1 MSQNEPKPEQP
12 PEPPEPPT
20 PPPAAPPSPAG
31 SDASPPAPGPAT
43 PPSAPGPATPP
54 PPGPAVA
61 PAPSGY
67 VPAPPPPAS
76 SGGKGKV
83 IGIAAGALAL
93 VAAVVVGVLLLT
105 GGEDDTEAGDRK
117 NSADT
122 GGKGD
127 EENEDEPD
135 NPGETDGLEDG
146 PAPDEPKP
154 EDDPADP
161 PADGTPYKLVLP
173 QKVLDE
179 YSLMQDE
186 SAFDAEDE
194 DFQEAV
200 EAMRVEGGEGVQGMY
215 STVDVNDPSAFED
228 PTALED
234 LRMLMVFGSWGSVAD
249 PEASVDGFFD
259 EMEKQVAA
267 DSEADTLVGEPR
279 AVQPAGL
286 DGAVM
291 KCQVMRTEGLDEGA
305 QDVPLCAWAD
315 NSTVVVTMPIKMQ
328 GSVSVEEG
336 AQIAADLRAE
346 VRVKAG

>member
-1 MSQNEPKPEQP
+1 MSQNEPTPEKP
-12 PEPPEPPT
+12 PE
-20 PPPAAPPSPAG
+20 
-31 SDASPPAPGPAT
+31 PPAPGPAT
-43 PPSAPGPATPP
+43 PPPSE
-54 PPGPAVA
+54 PAVP
-61 PAPSGY
+61 PAPPGY
-67 VPAPPPPAS
+67 VPAPQPPAS

-105 GGEDDTEAGDRK
+105 GGEDDTEAGGDRRD
-117 NSADT
+117 SSDT

-127 EENEDEPD
+127 EKNEDKPD

-146 PAPDEPKP
+146 PDPDEPKP
-154 EDDPADP
+154 EDDPAVP

-173 QKVLDE
+173 QKVLGE

-200 EAMRVEGGEGVQGMY
+200 DAMRVEDGEGVQGMY

-234 LRMLMVFGSWGSVAD
+234 MRMLMVFGSWGSVAD

-259 EMEKQVAA
+259 EMKRQVTA
-267 DSEADTLVGEPR
+267 DGEADTLVGEPR
-279 AVQPAGL
+279 AVQPGGL

-291 KCQVMRTEGLDEGA
+291 KCQVMRNEGSEEDT
-305 QDVPLCAWAD
+305 QDIPLCAWAD
-315 NSTVVVTMPIKMQ
+315 SSTVVVSMPIKAQ
-328 GSVSVEEG
+328 GSISVQDG
-336 AQIAADLRAE
+336 AQIAAGLRAE
-346 VRVKAG
+346 LRVKVE